1 MNHTM
6 AGLIDFAPTVS
17 QLLEIEPEDLGLI
30 LIRLMQDVRQPNFT
44 VSEFEMPIW
53 NANSPGY
60 PPQNRQAVSRAI
72 AEAWQWL
79 QYETL
84 IMPDPD
90 HSSDRFC
97 LTRRG
102 RRLNNAADIEAY
114 GKRQLLPSSSMH
126 PILIQKVRGMFLRG
140 DYDLATFEAFK
151 QVEIAARSAASL
163 PADLDSI
170 KVVRTAFNA
179 DNGALTETSAVMS
192 ERQALAHL
200 FAGAIGHAK
209 NPGSH
214 RTVNLTAA
222 EAAALIWL
230 ASYLLGIVDAR
241 SRKDRR

>member
-1 MNHTM
+1 M
-6 AGLIDFAPTVS
+6 AGLIDFAPTAGE
-17 QLLEIEPEDLGLI
+17 LLEIEPEDLGLI
-30 LIRLMQDVRQPNFT
+30 LIRLMQDVRQPNFS
-44 VSEFEMPIW
+44 VSHFEMPIW

-60 PPQNRQAVSRAI
+60 VPQNRRAVSRAI
-72 AEAWQWL
+72 AEAWHWL
-79 QYETL
+79 MYEGL

-90 HSSDRFC
+90 QPNGWFC

-102 RRLNNAADIEAY
+102 QRLKGTAEIEAY
-114 GKRQLLPSSSMH
+114 SKRQLLPSSSMH
-126 PILIQKVRGMFLRG
+126 PILIEKVRGMFLRG

-163 PADLDSI
+163 QPGLDSVD
-170 KVVRTAFNA
+170 VVRKAFHPE
-179 DNGALTETSAVMS
+179 NGALTDTGAVMS
-192 ERQALAHL
+192 ERHALSHL

-214 RTVNLTAA
+214 RTVNLTAI

-241 SRKDRR
+241 RVGNDRQ